1 MKPLLLVCATAGV
14 LFAQQLKI
22 DLDHLAKKAS
32 NTVDVSLPPNLIQ
45 LGAAMLDPKDPEQAQ
60 AKKIVS
66 GLQAIYIR
74 SYEFQKEGEYTK
86 ADLDQIRVQLKAP
99 EWQRM
104 VGVVS
109 SEDRETV
116 EVWVR
121 TEGAKMSGLAILA
134 ADPRELT
141 VVNLVGAVDLNSLA
155 ELGGHLGI
163 PKINVVPKQQN
174 KKK

>member
-1 MKPLLLVCATAGV
+1 MKPLLLVCAAAGV

-66 GLQAIYIR
+66 GLQAIYIK

-104 VGVVS
+104 VGIES
-109 SEDRETV
+109 SQDRETV

-121 TEGAKMSGLAILA
+121 TEAGKMSGLAILA
-134 ADPRELT
+134 ADPKELT
-141 VVNLVGAVDLNSLA
+141 VVNLVGSVDPNSLT

-174 KKK
+174 RKK